1 MFGAKPVKGEAN
13 TLSMPGGTL
22 VFSVTATPPLP
33 TIGRSLDHIGFNADT
48 ADALAKFTQDVRDK
62 GAKFYRPPRNSA
74 FGQTALLDGFGTF
87 IEVNKGQRGYYDL
100 KLIERNSYL
109 VDESGRTEEEVKN
122 GKK

>member
-1 MFGAKPVKGEAN
+1 
-13 TLSMPGGTL
+13 
-22 VFSVTATPPLP
+22 
-33 TIGRSLDHIGFNADT
+33 LDHIGFNADT

-62 GAKFYRPPRNSA
+62 GAKFCRPPRNSA